1 MKLRHH
7 DFEFEVDDEW
17 WRAAGMEGWIPRTRS
32 YQTDQNG
39 QKSVVEVSIAE
50 IEPVRRNLSHG
61 VFNDDPDNA
70 YRQETGR

>member
-1 MKLRHH
+1 
-7 DFEFEVDDEW
+7 
-17 WRAAGMEGWIPRTRS
+17 MEGWIPRTRS